1 MNEMRIMMS
10 YSLANKEDIDKRLKV
25 EVEAGDT
32 KIIWDSDNSDEV
44 AAAKSTFENLLKKKY
59 TAFKVKKDGSSGE
72 KMLEFNPGAEKVIL
86 VAPMAGG

>member
-32 KIIWDSDNSDEV
+32 KIIWNSDNSDEV
-44 AAAKSTFENLLKKKY
+44 DAAKNTFENLLKKKY
-59 TAFKVKKDGSSGE
+59 IAFRVKKDGNSGE
-72 KMLEFNPGAEKVIL
+72 KMLSFDSDAEKVIL